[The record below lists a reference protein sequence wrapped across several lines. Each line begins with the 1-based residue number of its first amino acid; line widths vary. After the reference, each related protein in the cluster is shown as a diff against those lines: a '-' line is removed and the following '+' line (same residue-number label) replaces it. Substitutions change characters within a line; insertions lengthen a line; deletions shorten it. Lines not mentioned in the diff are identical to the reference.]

1 MPDPSL
7 ALVIIF
13 SMLAVMA
20 IIFLAPFSISLNFS
34 KDGPLVQGFYRIGW
48 LGITLR
54 KGVIS
59 PPEETMKAPIVEPAE
74 EKAKEKAEKK
84 VEEKAKEIPKEEHKP
99 HHMAGPDPKELIEA
113 LPALTQVFM
122 DLIRSISMER
132 ISCRLSFG
140 LDDPA
145 DTAAMSGYL
154 WSIASVIGLYR
165 ANIYIEPYFE
175 GERLDG
181 SLLAEVK
188 ARLLWIALVLVKAL
202 GEKKIRRLIIETARR
217 ETAMREPAGG
227 ETA

>member
-1 MPDPSL
+1 MPDLSL
-7 ALVIIF
+7 ALIIIF
-13 SMLAVMA
+13 LMLAVMA
-20 IIFLAPFSISLNFS
+20 VIFLAPFHISLNFS
-34 KDGPLVQGFYRIGW
+34 KDGPLIHGFYRIGW

-54 KGVIS
+54 KGEIAPS
-59 PPEETMKAPIVEPAE
+59 APEETVKAPIVEPME
-74 EKAKEKAEKK
+74 EKAKEKAERKA
-84 VEEKAKEIPKEEHKP
+84 ERKAKEMPKEEYKP
-99 HHMAGPDPKELIEA
+99 HRMPGPDPKELIEA
-113 LPALTQVFM
+113 LPALARVFM

-132 ISCRLSFG
+132 ISCRLTFG

-154 WSIASVIGLYR
+154 WSIASVTGLYR

-181 SLLAEVK
+181 SLLADMK

-217 ETAMREPAGG
+217 ETDSG
-227 ETA
+227 EMA

>member
-48 LGITLR
+48 LGITLW

-59 PPEETMKAPIVEPAE
+59 PPAPEETMKAPIAESVE
-74 EKAKEKAEKK
+74 EKAKEKAER
-84 VEEKAKEIPKEEHKP
+84 KAEEIPKEHKP
-99 HHMAGPDPKELIEA
+99 HHMAGPDPKELVEV
-113 LPALTQVFM
+113 LPALARVFM
-122 DLIRSISMER
+122 DLVRSISMER

-165 ANIYIEPYFE
+165 ANICIEPYFE

-202 GEKKIRRLIIETARR
+202 FREEKIRKLIIETARR
-217 ETAMREPAGG
+217 ETVMRKPAGG
-227 ETA
+227 EMA